1 MAVALKLNG
10 AGGGLEQSENDTKQ
24 CGLAATIRTD
34 NTYKIPV
41 SNVEID
47 IAQLQSAVISGVYV
61 S

>member
-10 AGGGLEQSENDTKQ
+10 AGGGLEQSENDTQQ

-41 SNVEID
+41 GNVEID